1 MYMRGDYYAGDYYA
15 GDPGLGDFFKK
26 AAGFAVGLIKRTPV
40 GMAVSSGVDLI
51 RAAAKKPQIQAT
63 GANPA
68 AQAQLAGQFS
78 RTTIGPGGIIY
89 SKTEGSLAMGAGG
102 GMGPGTAVQCVP
114 GVAMRRTHPNKST
127 YVTRGGGTSR
137 WPQELIVHMKGTECV
152 PSRRMNVANPRA
164 LRRALRRVAGFGKL
178 AKRSRRAVSI
188 AASSLGVRR
197 GARKAVRR

>member
-15 GDPGLGDFFKK
+15 GDPGLFSGIAK
-26 AAGFAVGLIKRTPV
+26 FATGLLSKTPI
-40 GMAVSSGVDLI
+40 GMAVSSGVGLI
-51 RAAAKKPQIQAT
+51 RSAAKKPQIQAT

-68 AQAQLAGQFS
+68 AQAQVAFE
-78 RTTIGPGGIIY
+78 RTTIGGGLIY
-89 SKTEGSLAMGAGG
+89 SKTTAGATMMSGGGGGG

-114 GVAMRRTHPNKST
+114 GMSVRRTHLNKST

-137 WPQELIVHMKGTECV
+137 WPQELQVHYKGTECV

-188 AASSLGVRR
+188 AASSLGVRGR
-197 GARKAVRR
+197 SGSRKVRR